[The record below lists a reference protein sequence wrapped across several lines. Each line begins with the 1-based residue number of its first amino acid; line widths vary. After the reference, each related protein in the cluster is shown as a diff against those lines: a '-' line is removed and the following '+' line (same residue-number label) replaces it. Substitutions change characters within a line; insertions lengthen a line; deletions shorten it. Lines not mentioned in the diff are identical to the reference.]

1 MKNYDI
7 YGLTTETQRD
17 NKNSMKYPGVLCR
30 VLLLPLLR
38 EENPGAPCRVY
49 CCRHSGRKIP
59 EHPVEF
65 YCCRHS
71 GRNINEKKNE
81 KLYRS
86 SDKNKKLR
94 QSGLGQSQ
102 YFAYRRGNQRQRFNI
117 IKLLSDFPYKQIFII
132 RGGGRVK
139 MCGEER
145 VWRTGG

>member
-1 MKNYDI
+1 MK
-7 YGLTTETQRD
+7 
-17 NKNSMKYPGVLCR
+17 
-30 VLLLPLLR
+30 
-38 EENPGAPCRVY
+38 
-49 CCRHSGRKIP
+49 
-59 EHPVEF
+59 
-65 YCCRHS
+65 
-71 GRNINEKKNE
+71 KKNE

-139 MCGEER
+139 MWRREGVEDRR
-145 VWRTGG
+145 VRRRGRIWRR